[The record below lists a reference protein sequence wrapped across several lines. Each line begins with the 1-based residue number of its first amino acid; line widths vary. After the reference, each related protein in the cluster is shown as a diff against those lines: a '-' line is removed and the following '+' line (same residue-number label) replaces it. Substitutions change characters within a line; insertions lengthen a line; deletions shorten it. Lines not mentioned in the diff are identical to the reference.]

1 MLAEHSLRRVWSKRL
16 MGFKNLWDALCS
28 REKRGATCSRSA
40 SPILQAIYQSLEEH
54 RQIVDR
60 LKRYEDITYRSV
72 TRRLAVLKQ
81 EVAAI
86 FQPTPRPEVI
96 INRRFRERRQIVRPV
111 VRDRRIGTDRRA
123 S

>member
-1 MLAEHSLRRVWSKRL
+1 
-16 MGFKNLWDALCS
+16 MGLKNLWDALCS
-28 REKRGATCSRSA
+28 REKRRATCSRST
-40 SPILQAIYQSLEEH
+40 SPILQAIYRSLEEH

-60 LKRYEDITYRSV
+60 LKRYEDITYNNV
-72 TRRLAVLKQ
+72 TRRLALLKQ

-86 FQPTPRPEVI
+86 FQLTPRPEVI

-111 VRDRRIGTDRRA
+111 VKDRRTGTDRRR